1 LFLTKSCL
9 TRFWHIACSLKF
21 TQQKNFADYTDSK
34 EVSIMR
40 KEDKKNLSKNKKGVV
55 GFNVLENECIWMK
68 AGVVSFRLCD
78 NAYDCNSCPFDK
90 GMRKALSSRGNEGEK
105 GTSWAKLLKNQK
117 QGGPSLCR
125 HVLTGRIEASKIC
138 PFNYECYHCP
148 YDQWLDDYDQMEY
161 KPTLSHTLASGFML
175 AQRYYY
181 HPGHSWVR
189 FEHGGRIRVGFDDFL
204 VKLFGP
210 LDELELP
217 KLGASLKQDQIGWKF
232 SRNSK
237 EALVR
242 SPVSGTV
249 LTVNYRT
256 QDHPDI
262 AHKDP
267 YNEGWLFILEP
278 DMPKRNYKKLYFGAK
293 SVEWMEEESR
303 KLLGL
308 IGPEYERLAATGGE
322 PIDDVYGSIPKLG
335 WDLLVETF
343 LAK

>member
-1 LFLTKSCL
+1 M
-9 TRFWHIACSLKF
+9 
-21 TQQKNFADYTDSK
+21 QKT
-34 EVSIMR
+34 
-40 KEDKKNLSKNKKGVV
+40 
-55 GFNVLENECIWMK
+55 
-68 AGVVSFRLCD
+68 
-78 NAYDCNSCPFDK
+78 
-90 GMRKALSSRGNEGEK
+90 LSSAGIECDAK
-105 GTSWAKLLKNQK
+105 FSWA
-117 QGGPSLCR
+117 QGLRDRQRGEPLPCR
-125 HVLTGRIEASKIC
+125 HALTGRTAPPKIC
-138 PFNYECYHCP
+138 PYNYECYHCP
-148 YDQWLDDYDQMEY
+148 YDQWLDDYDQLAY
-161 KPTLSHTLASGFML
+161 KPALSHTLASGYRL
-175 AQRYYY
+175 AQGYYY
-181 HPGHSWVR
+181 HPGHSWAR

-210 LDELELP
+210 LDKLELP
-217 KLGASLKQDQIGWKF
+217 RLGASLKQDKTGWRIG
-232 SRNSK
+232 RDSK
-237 EALVR
+237 KAFAR

-278 DMPKRNYKKLYFGAK
+278 DMPKRNIKKLYFG
-293 SVEWMEEESR
+293 SNTMEWMEEESK

-335 WDLLVETF
+335 WNLLVETF